1 MPKMIDQSQYHKFT
15 VNDTDDFEDQVQSYK
30 LSEISEIAI
39 CHLCKGNCSYEK
51 VLYVFFSLFHT
62 FKRFTYTTHINCMS
76 GE

>member
-39 CHLCKGNCSYEK
+39 CHLCKGNCSYE
-51 VLYVFFSLFHT
+51 
-62 FKRFTYTTHINCMS
+62 
-76 GE
+76 